1 MPDER
6 VYAGI
11 DIGATSIKYGLVG
24 GKGEVLFKEQRP
36 TLADKGPEPLM
47 HLVANIGERL
57 LLHAAEEDYEVPWLG
72 VGSPGTVDSRSG
84 KIVGMSPNITG
95 WKGTE
100 LGEFLRNR
108 LNTPVYVDNDAN
120 AVALAEHRFGAG
132 IGFESI
138 ICVTIG
144 TGVGGGLILGGRLWR
159 GSTFAAGEIGHM
171 SINAEGPECKCGNL
185 GCLEA
190 YCASAAIIKRCRDK
204 LSGGLTPVF
213 KNVLQD
219 DGLESLTIKK
229 LFIAARKKDRVALEV
244 VQETADLLAVG
255 LGGVVNLLNPD
266 LVIIGGGVAD
276 GGAGFVESVAQSL
289 RGRCCDSA
297 IENLRVVK
305 ATLGNH
311 AGFIGAG
318 ILGEER

>member
-1 MPDER
+1 MSDER
-6 VYAGI
+6 AYAGI
-11 DIGATSIKYGLVG
+11 DIGATNIKYGLVG
-24 GKGEVLFKEQRP
+24 SKGEVLFKEQRP

-57 LLHAAEEDYEVPWLG
+57 LLHAAEEDYEVGWLG
-72 VGSPGTVDSRSG
+72 VGTPGTVDAKSG
-84 KIVGMSPNITG
+84 QIIGMSPNISG
-95 WKGTE
+95 WKGTA
-100 LGEFLRNR
+100 LGEFLRER

-132 IGFESI
+132 IGFDSVV
-138 ICVTIG
+138 CVTVG

-159 GSTFAAGEIGHM
+159 GSSSAAGEIGHM
-171 SINAEGPECKCGNL
+171 SINADGPECKCGNR

-190 YCASAAIIKRCRDK
+190 YCASAAIIGRCRSK
-204 LSGGLTPVF
+204 LDGGLTPAF
-213 KNVLQD
+213 ENVLRD
-219 DGLESLTIKK
+219 DGLETLTIKK
-229 LFIAARKKDRVALEV
+229 LFAAARKKDNVALEV
-244 VQETADLLAVG
+244 IEETAEYLSIGLA
-255 LGGVVNLLNPD
+255 GVVNLLNPD

-289 RGRCCDSA
+289 RNRCCDSA
-297 IENLRVVK
+297 IDNLRVVK
-305 ATLGNH
+305 ATLGNY